1 MKYITSMRISM
12 PAKTNLEK
20 AKAEF
25 SFLGEP
31 KDIYREIYEFTGFKI
46 EDAFNESIFLEE
58 FNETVNLKLD
68 LYFLDCAF
76 IFIKLCIDSKTSLD
90 IKVLNENSFL
100 FNKRKELSKLKID
113 SIGDIYDKLILS
125 KYYNL
130 KSFANIL
137 DNIDLDMNHAER
149 WNEFIKSDFVLAQI
163 AGYWLNV
170 TKPEQFNNGPP
181 CVIKMERLCSVD
193 TNGDDILELNQAR
206 LGKKNRRLMAR
217 NWFYER

>member
-76 IFIKLCIDSKTSLD
+76 IFIKLCIDSKTTLD
-90 IKVLNENSFL
+90 IKVLNENSFF
-100 FNKRKELSKLKID
+100 FNKRKELSKLKIN

-137 DNIDLDMNHAER
+137 DNIDLDMNHPER
-149 WNEFIKSDFVLAQI
+149 WNEFIKAANDNTCIISNRYNFTISSGSGIWYIEKENQESGELLIDQ
-163 AGYWLNV
+163 
-170 TKPEQFNNGPP
+170 TKIKLWKNKNIYYFNP
-181 CVIKMERLCSVD
+181 CRIM
-193 TNGDDILELNQAR
+193 
-206 LGKKNRRLMAR
+206 R
-217 NWFYER
+217 NI